1 MNEESSSSTLG
12 WILLPVIIVALASII
27 TVTVLIMKGQCCACC
42 YKKFKGLQKYQ
53 KQPGSPDKLSA
64 QNSLPQSSEKKTVE
78 ANYES
83 MNKNKNGKKNEF
95 EANGTPSILNF
106 DITGDVT
113 RDITDIEANV
123 TAAHTPHKRPATVN
137 KPMHQA
143 RNSTASNFMDPMTQA
158 SNREKVI
165 FT

>member
-1 MNEESSSSTLG
+1 
-12 WILLPVIIVALASII
+12 
-27 TVTVLIMKGQCCACC
+27 
-42 YKKFKGLQKYQ
+42 
-53 KQPGSPDKLSA
+53 
-64 QNSLPQSSEKKTVE
+64 
-78 ANYES
+78 

-165 FT
+165 FTQQEDELNRKADLEEHFKKVSTNTHP